1 MNFSYIINF
10 ILIFFCSTIIVACN
24 TKNIYENIKVK
35 KYASPI
41 IENYEKKDIILS
53 LTNNKKIKEISFKKK
68 YILNGFKNNNI
79 NSFNVNILNSKIYAI
94 NKNIELLIFDFI
106 TGKLISSIKIKTLN
120 DHDKK
125 ISSFNYLDNFFI
137 IGFKSGL
144 IIKINNE
151 GDIIWE
157 FKSDKILNTSITIF
171 ENQLIAL
178 YVDEIKSISME
189 TGKVIWSEVYE
200 DLPLYQAK
208 GGQLVNFLNLLYFI
222 LPNNKI
228 GSIDLH
234 LGIQHNSRFNEI
246 PLISSINNIND
257 KIHIFENYLV
267 YLDEGKYL
275 YTFDILLNDF
285 ILFKHDINHSSS
297 NIFFNNSLILKEGNY
312 LQAINIINGKTFWLI
327 DENIDKKST
336 IKNVLNTDNTI
347 NIFLSNGDILN
358 INNNELIKINNIG
371 VSNIDKISFQNETIL
386 LNTLSGNTVVF

>member
-1 MNFSYIINF
+1 MNFSHINNFF
-10 ILIFFCSTIIVACN
+10 IIFFCSTIIVACN
-24 TKNIYENIKVK
+24 TKDFYENIKVK
-35 KYASPI
+35 KYEAPL
-41 IENYEKKDIILS
+41 IENYENKDIIFN
-53 LTNNKKIKEISFKKK
+53 LTSTKKINFKKK
-68 YILNGFKNNNI
+68 YTLKEFKNNNI
-79 NSFNVNILNSKIYAI
+79 NSFNVNILNSKIYGI
-94 NKNIELLIFDFI
+94 NKNIELLTFDYV
-106 TGKLISSIKIKTLN
+106 TGKLISSKKIKPIN
-120 DHDKK
+120 DHDRK
-125 ISSFNYLDNFFI
+125 ISSFNYLNNFFI

-157 FKSDKILNTSITIF
+157 FNSDKILNTSIAIF

-189 TGKVIWSEVYE
+189 SGKEIWFELYE

-208 GGQLVNFLNLLYFI
+208 GGQMVNFLNLLFFI

-228 GSIDLH
+228 GSIDLN
-234 LGIQHNSRFNEI
+234 LGIPHNSKFNEI

-257 KIHIFENYLV
+257 KIHIFENYLI

-285 ILFKHDINHSSS
+285 ILFKHDINQSSS

-312 LQAINIINGKTFWLI
+312 LQAINVINGNTFWLI
-327 DENIDKKST
+327 DENVDKKST
-336 IKNVLNTDNTI
+336 IKGILNTNDTI
-347 NIFLSNGDILN
+347 NVFLNNGDILN

-371 VSNIDKISFQNETIL
+371 VSNINKISFQNESIL
-386 LNTLSGNTVVF
+386 FNTSSDNIVVF